1 MINKI
6 RTMKLGDLLIYSGK
20 LNSEQLSEALGLQKK
35 TGQKL
40 GEILVEKGWVN
51 EQDIIE
57 TLEQQ
62 MGIEKYDIHNNTV
75 EAEIPKLISENLA
88 RRYLAIPVKFN
99 ENSKKLTVA
108 MYDPLNIYAID
119 DIEIATGLR
128 IEPVLASKK
137 EISNA
142 IDQFFGKQ
150 NAEKAIEDFSKQY
163 TDDNIESNQSEESLE
178 AIKKAPVVRLVNSII
193 KQALKSRASDIH
205 IEPFETLVRIRF
217 RIDGQLQE
225 VMTPSINTHSAI
237 VTRIKIIAGL
247 NIAEKRNP
255 QDGRVEMQIDEKI
268 VDMRISILPTVHG
281 EKIVIRLLDRSNFLM
296 SKTDLGFTKGNLKIF
311 EEILDIP
318 NGIILVTGPTGS
330 GKTTT
335 LYTALSDFND
345 VATNIITVEDPVEY
359 RLDGINQVQVNEK
372 AGLTFSAGLRSILR
386 QDPDI
391 IMIGEIRDMETAQIA
406 VRAAITGHIVI
417 STLHTNDAPATIM
430 RLIDMG
436 VKPYLISTS
445 VKGIV
450 AQRLVRTICPHC
462 KESYPITPAEKEIL
476 NISEDITLFRGAGC
490 KKCYESG
497 YLGRTSIHEIMKMT
511 TEIRKE
517 IETTESTDLIR
528 EAANKQGMKTL
539 EDNCRD
545 LVIQGKTTVEEM
557 LRVAYTRD

>member
-1 MINKI
+1 
-6 RTMKLGDLLIYSGK
+6 
-20 LNSEQLSEALGLQKK
+20 
-35 TGQKL
+35 
-40 GEILVEKGWVN
+40 
-51 EQDIIE
+51 
-57 TLEQQ
+57 
-62 MGIEKYDIHNNTV
+62 
-75 EAEIPKLISENLA
+75 
-88 RRYLAIPVKFN
+88 
-99 ENSKKLTVA
+99 
-108 MYDPLNIYAID
+108 
-119 DIEIATGLR
+119 
-128 IEPVLASKK
+128 
-137 EISNA
+137 
-142 IDQFFGKQ
+142 
-150 NAEKAIEDFSKQY
+150 
-163 TDDNIESNQSEESLE
+163 
-178 AIKKAPVVRLVNSII
+178 
-193 KQALKSRASDIH
+193 
-205 IEPFETLVRIRF
+205 
-217 RIDGQLQE
+217 
-225 VMTPSINTHSAI
+225 MTPSINTHSAI